1 MQGHGLSYIIG
12 RSIDDYDEKKRGV
25 KVDYN
30 KWEPFDGSQKHKNI
44 IIADTLEAIEDV
56 LLFRLSNYFLKFSEE
71 YKRQHP
77 NEPFTNDWYEFV
89 EYGTTNRLRI
99 ILQRSGFKRDSTE
112 YIRKNA
118 NTYVRGTPDN
128 PKLLKTALLEC
139 PNELVRRDTEE
150 IQYNVPELF
159 IDEGEE

>member
-1 MQGHGLSYIIG
+1 MYFCSGCQTTSSNF
-12 RSIDDYDEKKRGV
+12 RRNTSVSI
-25 KVDYN
+25 
-30 KWEPFDGSQKHKNI
+30 
-44 IIADTLEAIEDV
+44 L
-56 LLFRLSNYFLKFSEE
+56 
-71 YKRQHP
+71 
-77 NEPFTNDWYEFV
+77 
-89 EYGTTNRLRI
+89 TNRSRTTGMNLWSMG
-99 ILQRSGFKRDSTE
+99 QQTACESFCSGAGFKRDSTE